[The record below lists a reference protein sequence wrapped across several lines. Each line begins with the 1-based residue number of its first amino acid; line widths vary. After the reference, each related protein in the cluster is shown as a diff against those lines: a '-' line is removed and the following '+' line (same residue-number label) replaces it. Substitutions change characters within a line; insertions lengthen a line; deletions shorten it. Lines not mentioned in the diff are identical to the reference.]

1 MILAFLPNLVFL
13 MLLIAAVYV
22 FTRNILKIKRNINL
36 GKNIARTDK
45 STQRWKK
52 YGTDCFWAV

>member
-22 FTRNILKIKRNINL
+22 FTRNILKLNGTSTWVKILLERTNPL
-36 GKNIARTDK
+36 SDGKI
-45 STQRWKK
+45 WH
-52 YGTDCFWAV
+52 